1 MVWRTVDNSRIAEY
15 LDLNNM
21 NMVPGEFQSP
31 DNSGL
36 AEERKRNQGN
46 EEYKQVAI
54 SIIRTTFE
62 DKLVLTLN
70 LKDIRAFQNLLM
82 MI

>member
-21 NMVPGEFQSP
+21 NMEPGEFQSP
-31 DNSGL
+31 NNSGL
-36 AEERKRNQGN
+36 AEERKGNQGN

-62 DKLVLTLN
+62 DKLILTLN
-70 LKDIRAFQNLLM
+70 LKDIRAF
-82 MI
+82 